1 MAAAETTTP
10 ASLLEAMLAFQ
21 EECPTLPKD
30 RSVTVRT
37 KKGDEYTYS
46 YTPLDTIVEK
56 TGPLLTKNGLVW
68 SAKPSYNP
76 AYGPSLKYKLS
87 HAPSKEFEEDEMP
100 LMLSEEEGQV
110 AQAMGSAITYMR
122 RYAYCAALNIVAEMD
137 DDGALATGSGR
148 SGGSRRPASEKQIK
162 FVQKLLKEKKLTA
175 AEIRILLTESGVKGT
190 DNVVTDV
197 AALTGAEASKVIDR
211 LVNGPVKTGGSDV
224 PSDAGD
230 FTREPVE
237 ADPTLPFDPGVPA

>member
-1 MAAAETTTP
+1 MAATTTVP
-10 ASLLEAMLAFQ
+10 TSLLEAMLAFQ
-21 EECPTLPKD
+21 SECPTLPKD
-30 RSVTVRT
+30 RSVTVKT
-37 KKGDEYTYS
+37 KTGSEYTYG

-56 TGPLLTKNGLVW
+56 TQPLMTAYGLVW
-68 SAKPSYNP
+68 SAKPSFNP

-87 HAPSKEFEEDEMP
+87 HAPSGEFEEGEMP
-100 LMLSEEEGQV
+100 LMLNEEEGQV

-122 RYAYCAALNIVAEMD
+122 RYALCALLNIVAEMD

-148 SGGSRRPASEKQIK
+148 SGGSSRPASEKQIK

-175 AEIRILLTESGVKGT
+175 AEIRVLLTECGVRGT
-190 DNVVTDV
+190 ENVVTDV

-224 PSDAGD
+224 PNDTGD

-237 ADPTLPFDPGVPA
+237 ADPSLPFDPAVPA